1 MSDSNTTATTTVS
14 LNLDD
19 MSLDQL
25 VQLQQ
30 GLGRQIDK
38 LRDQRAYLN
47 VKIAQRLA
55 AGERN
60 GQPAQAEEPAE
71 SRVDGVAQGVVIEAD
86 ARA

>member
-47 VKIAQRLA
+47 GKIAQRLA

-71 SRVDGVAQGVVIEAD
+71 GRVDGVAQGVVIEAD
-86 ARA
+86 AKA